1 MEEDI
6 RDINLA
12 DEIVMAK
19 IYVIRGI
26 RVMLD
31 KDLAELYQVETKQL
45 KRAVRRNS
53 GRFPDDFMFELSLK
67 EFDNL
72 RYQFGTSGW
81 ESVRYAPLAFSEQGV
96 AMLSSVLNSEHA
108 IRVNIQIMRI
118 FTKMRDLIS
127 SQKEILQK
135 LEQLEKKDLEQDET
149 IILIFEYLK
158 KLKQTKLDESE
169 FKNRKRIGFKQ

>member
-1 MEEDI
+1 
-6 RDINLA
+6 
-12 DEIVMAK
+12 
-19 IYVIRGI
+19 
-26 RVMLD
+26 
-31 KDLAELYQVETKQL
+31 
-45 KRAVRRNS
+45 
-53 GRFPDDFMFELSLK
+53 MFELSLK